1 MAGAAFWG
9 SGVDGPTTFSNGAGD
24 KLRTINQTYSDH
36 PWDIA
41 YIAGRP
47 LPGECEV
54 LDGLT
59 EIGIDN
65 KNPDGKDGSAIT
77 VKGYRPGPFII
88 ACTVWTLEQ
97 WDALQDIVARVWRR
111 PNKKAKVADVAVSV
125 HHPAL
130 EMYGIGSAVLTGCT
144 MARNGRFDGAKTVHF
159 KFLENVPAG
168 SKGKRQTKTAGQNHA
183 LPQIK
188 DAQRPA
194 NAPPLPPS
202 KNRGQLGPGGPKTV
216 PASGGP

>member
-1 MAGAAFWG
+1 MAGAAFWE
-9 SGVDGPTTFSNGAGD
+9 SGVSGPTTFSNGAGD
-24 KLRTINQTYSDH
+24 KVRTINKTYADH

-41 YIAGRP
+41 YVDGRP

-88 ACTVWTLEQ
+88 ACTVWTEEQ
-97 WDALQDIVARVWRR
+97 ADALQSVIDRVWRR
-111 PNKKAKVADVAVSV
+111 PKKRAKVADVAVSV

-130 EMYGIGSAVLTGCT
+130 EWYGIGSAVLTGMT
-144 MARNGRFDGAKTVHF
+144 MPRPGRFDGSKVVHF
-159 KFLENVPAG
+159 KFLENVPPG
-168 SKGKRQTKTAGQNHA
+168 KGKRQTKTAG
-183 LPQIK
+183 LPDVVAPLKK
-188 DAQRPA
+188 DVQRPS
-194 NAPPLPPS
+194 NAPPVPPS
-202 KNRGQLGPGGPKTV
+202 KNRSNLGPGGPLFTPV
-216 PASGGP
+216 NGGG